1 MKKTIG
7 FVTSGLKFNGNTVN
21 EKALGGSESAL
32 IYMARE
38 MFKLGNDVVVYC
50 ECDAPG
56 WYDGVEYRT
65 VDQYTNDN
73 KSQFDT
79 LIVSRFTDF
88 LALPVDSKMNILW
101 CHDIDT
107 NNFRDAI
114 GCTDRVFCLSDFHK
128 SLFVKNY
135 DIDPTNY
142 VWKTSNG
149 YDQEII
155 TEYVPYEQKKNN
167 YIYASRPE
175 RGLKLLLEK
184 IWPEIIERNPDAT
197 LHICTYEHPLTLPD
211 DVKKIHKEV
220 EDLLEYSRN
229 IKQIGHLP
237 KREFYE
243 LLSNCAY
250 MVYPTNF
257 PEISCISA
265 IEAQYNGCL
274 VITTDEFAMSET
286 VKSDT
291 KVKVTDDYGTL
302 DYVTKFLAHL
312 DKYQDDVYEA
322 EVAKAKKAILPYAWE
337 RVAKSWDSEI
347 DFMFNKRHEKYKTK
361 IVDQL
366 VYNSDIVAAWKLT
379 GDQKYRDML
388 DQGEKDN
395 LTISD
400 FTPIAKDE
408 DAYLSGRGMKLIEL
422 VQNEIDMFPTKKL
435 KILDLGS
442 NDGILSLPLMKRFAN
457 NIEVL
462 TMYDSSQGVLDYVK
476 SQYKTKYPQI
486 NYIVD
491 DVRNVLT
498 YDLQPDIVLVG
509 ELLEHIEDTQQFLDF
524 LMKLANKNTLF
535 YFTVPM
541 GPWEHMVKRKK
552 LEIHHVHH
560 FELNDLHAIFKNVDL
575 SIAKNAHS
583 TKGRRGE
590 MCSNWMFWFTAS
602 KDDNIEFGQV
612 DYEDKW
618 IKTRPYKT
626 ISTCMIVCNEEDNLS
641 RCLKTVT
648 DFSDEIIIV
657 DTGSIDDTKRIAH
670 KFTDK
675 IYDLT
680 WEEEDGLGN
689 FARARN
695 YSISLATSDYIFWI
709 DADEQLENSMALHKY
724 IISDY
729 YDGILLR
736 QVQAMSK
743 KAHENGVNVD
753 VMHDR
758 FFRNNIGIQFTG
770 VIHEYPSRDDEHFLG
785 NKMFWQDHIYVTHY
799 GLANQETL
807 KRKAIGRNAN
817 LIYKNVRTYPDRV
830 FARHYIMVDYWS
842 QFITGHPTPD
852 MTWLEKGMDI
862 WHNDLK
868 KCGDDWT
875 IRLSLGVLQH
885 FYSYC
890 AQNGIAF
897 KGKLPE
903 KVAFQNG
910 ENGEMIDF
918 YVVDPE
924 EESDFFL
931 KYLANFKRP

>member
-1 MKKTIG
+1 MVKTIG
-7 FVTSGLKFNGNTVN
+7 FITAGLKFNGHTVN

-38 MFKLGNDVVVYC
+38 MAKLGNAVTVYC
-50 ECDAPG
+50 ECDSPG

-65 VDQYTNDN
+65 VDQYTKDN
-73 KSQFDT
+73 KAQFDT

-135 DIDPTNY
+135 DIEPTNY

-149 YDQEII
+149 YDQDIV
-155 TEYVPYEQKKNN
+155 TEYIPYEQKKNN

-184 IWPEIIERNPDAT
+184 IWPDIVERNPDAV
-197 LHICTYEHPLTLPD
+197 LHICTYEHTMGLPD

-220 EDLLEYSRN
+220 ENLLEYSRN
-229 IKQIGHLP
+229 IKHIGHLP
-237 KREFYE
+237 KRQFYE
-243 LLSNCAY
+243 LLSTCAY
-250 MVYPTNF
+250 MVYPTEF
-257 PEISCISA
+257 PEISCINA

-274 VITTDEFAMSET
+274 VITTDKFAMSET
-286 VKSDT
+286 VKSKT
-291 KVKVTDDYGTL
+291 KVKANPQL
-302 DYVTKFLAHL
+302 EANEYVEEFLSYIDTYKDEKFDEEALRCKKIIESTYSWAH
-312 DKYQDDVYEA
+312 
-322 EVAKAKKAILPYAWE
+322 
-337 RVAKSWDSEI
+337 VAKSWNNEI
-347 DFMFNKRHEKYKTK
+347 DFMFNRRYEKYKDK

-366 VYNSDIVAAWKLT
+366 VYNSDVVAAWKLT
-379 GDQKYRDML
+379 NDQKYRDML
-388 DQGEKDN
+388 DQAAKDN
-395 LTISD
+395 VSVSD
-400 FTPIAKDE
+400 FTPIVKDE
-408 DAYLSGRGMKLIEL
+408 DAYLGGRGLQLIEL

-442 NDGILSLPLMKRFAN
+442 NDGILSLPLMKRFSN
-457 NIEVL
+457 NIESL
-462 TMYDSSQGVLDYVK
+462 TMYDSSKDCLDWVK

-486 NYIVD
+486 DYIVD
-491 DVRNVLT
+491 NVSNVLS

-509 ELLEHIEDTQQFLDF
+509 ELLEHVEDTQEFLSF

-535 YFTVPM
+535 YFTVPH
-541 GPWEHMVKRKK
+541 GPWENIINRKE
-552 LEIHHVHH
+552 LFHIHH
-560 FELNDLHAIFKNVDL
+560 FELNDLQAIFKNVDL
-575 SIAKNAHS
+575 AIGKNPHH

-602 KDDNIEFGQV
+602 KGDNIEFGKV
-612 DYEDKW
+612 DYQDKW
-618 IKTRPYKT
+618 IKTRPYKK

-641 RCLKTVT
+641 RCLKTVR

-657 DTGSIDDTKRIAH
+657 DTGSTDDTKQIAR
-670 KFTDK
+670 KFTDNV
-675 IYDLT
+675 YDLK

-689 FARARN
+689 FSTARN
-695 YSISLATSDYIFWI
+695 YSISLATGDYIFWI
-709 DADEQLENSMALHKY
+709 DADEQLENGQLLHKY

-743 KAHENGVNVD
+743 KAHANGVNVD

-785 NKMFWQDHIYVTHY
+785 NKMFWQDHIYVIHY

-807 KRKAIGRNAN
+807 KRKALGRNAD
-817 LIYKNVRTYPDRV
+817 LIYKNVKTYPKRT

-842 QFITGHPTPD
+842 QFITGHPNPD
-852 MTWLEKGMDI
+852 MTWLQKGMDI

-868 KCGDDWT
+868 NCGDDWT
-875 IRLSLGVLQH
+875 TRLSLGVLQH
-885 FYSYC
+885 YYAYC
-890 AQNGIAF
+890 AENGIAF

-910 ENGEMIDF
+910 TNGETIDF
-918 YVVDPE
+918 YVVNPE